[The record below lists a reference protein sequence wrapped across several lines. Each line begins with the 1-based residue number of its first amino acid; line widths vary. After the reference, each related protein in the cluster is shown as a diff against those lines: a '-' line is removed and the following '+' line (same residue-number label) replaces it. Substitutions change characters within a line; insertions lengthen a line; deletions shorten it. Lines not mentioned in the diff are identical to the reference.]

1 MGWIERFREKRA
13 KRAIRK
19 LPKIERGVA
28 RFKQCYPDY
37 EIGRGSYGLPLVH
50 DWKEGSTLRIGAF
63 CSIAEGVNIFLGG
76 HHRADW
82 VTTYPFP
89 AMLKAAQHIT
99 DYNGTRGDVVVGSD
113 VWLCSNS
120 TVLSATAQL
129 WRPVRWSRVMSSR
142 MRWWVVTRQGFCAG
156 GSRRSS
162 VRPCC
167 RQPGGNGRKP
177 ISSKRSA
184 NCAATIL
191 KVFWLTPP
199 SVRPDRGRG
208 REHLQVLPLMCQ
220 TAACAV
226 LNCLICWLRLLTATG
241 SARLA

>member
-120 TVLSATAQL
+120 TVLSGVTIGHGAVVAAGAL
-129 WRPVRWSRVMSSR
+129 
-142 MRWWVVTRQGFCAG
+142 VTRDVEPYA
-156 GSRRSS
+156 
-162 VRPCC
+162 VV
-167 RQPGGNGRKP
+167 GGNPARFLRWRFPQEQREALLQAAWWEWPQADIEQAVGQLCSDN
-177 ISSKRSA
+177 IEGFLAYAAKRQA
-184 NCAATIL
+184 
-191 KVFWLTPP
+191 
-199 SVRPDRGRG
+199 
-208 REHLQVLPLMCQ
+208 
-220 TAACAV
+220 
-226 LNCLICWLRLLTATG
+226 
-241 SARLA
+241 